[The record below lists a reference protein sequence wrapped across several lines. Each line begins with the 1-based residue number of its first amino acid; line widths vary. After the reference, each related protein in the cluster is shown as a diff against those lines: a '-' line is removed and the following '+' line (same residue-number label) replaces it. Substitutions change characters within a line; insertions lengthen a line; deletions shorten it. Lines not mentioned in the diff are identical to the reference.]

1 VLTTLAGWRTL
12 SLAGDSAATAAALA
26 GGYHLAWLAGAG
38 AVIVTLAL
46 VVTVL
51 RVKQPAAVEM
61 PNAECCEAAA

>member
-1 VLTTLAGWRTL
+1 
-12 SLAGDSAATAAALA
+12 
-26 GGYHLAWLAGAG
+26 
-38 AVIVTLAL
+38 VIATLAL